1 MVKQME
7 QKRMNT
13 RKANIAVRQNS
24 PLLFR
29 GVIAHRKKSD
39 DQKTIG
45 PSSKAG
51 LYALRFFAAMVLL
64 TLLARG
70 TSGATM
76 ARVELQVPTVGAIL
90 QQTTVSATILSW
102 EGQNVF
108 LPEGV
113 MVDYLAVS
121 EGQSL
126 KSGDTILQLN
136 IEELQDTLDSTKA
149 QLGQQKAQY
158 ANLTSTSTV
167 DSSGVSS
174 AQEALNR
181 ATQDYDRSTQKAQIA
196 VDDAVKQQQKA
207 QQEYDEAIRILN
219 DLQNQPQSVS
229 TPEQAQL
236 NQKIEEAKQQVEIA
250 EDTLASANTALRDAK
265 LSQEDAIISAQRN
278 VENAQDTLNQSQAD
292 YNQAKENADLAAQT
306 NAADAVALNLEIQKC
321 EDKIQNLEELI
332 ESDGVVTATYDT
344 QVLLCSLQQGQP
356 CPAGSAL
363 RLADENGQKIVQFS
377 LKEEDASKTSIGQT
391 VSVKQG
397 QKTVQ
402 TTVQT
407 IAPPDENGNCLVT
420 VVLPQENTP
429 LLSTDTA
436 AQAEITFSRNEY
448 SNCLPTSAIRQD
460 SEGSFILTVEQSQ
473 SVFGV
478 TNLAVRTPVTVLEIG
493 SDGQYA
499 AIAERGSGQVIV
511 SSDRAVSPGSS
522 VRIDS

>member
-1 MVKQME
+1 
-7 QKRMNT
+7 MNT
-13 RKANIAVRQNS
+13 QIIAIANQKG
-24 PLLFR
+24 
-29 GVIAHRKKSD
+29 GVGKTTTCANLGIGLAQSGKK
-39 DQKTIG
+39 
-45 PSSKAG
+45 
-51 LYALRFFAAMVLL
+51 VLL
-64 TLLARG
+64 IDGDPQGSLTISLGNPRPDKLPFTLSDAMGR
-70 TSGATM
+70 
-76 ARVELQVPTVGAIL
+76 IL
-90 QQTTVSATILSW
+90 MDEPLRPGEGILHH
-102 EGQNVF
+102 
-108 LPEGV
+108 PEGV
-113 MVDYLAVS
+113 DLMPADIQLSGMEVS
-121 EGQSL
+121 LVNAMSRE
-126 KSGDTILQLN
+126 TILRQ
-136 IEELQDTLDSTKA
+136 
-149 QLGQQKAQY
+149 
-158 ANLTSTSTV
+158 
-167 DSSGVSS
+167 
-174 AQEALNR
+174 
-181 ATQDYDRSTQKAQIA
+181 
-196 VDDAVKQQQKA
+196 
-207 QQEYDEAIRILN
+207 
-219 DLQNQPQSVS
+219 
-229 TPEQAQL
+229 
-236 NQKIEEAKQQVEIA
+236 
-250 EDTLASANTALRDAK
+250 
-265 LSQEDAIISAQRN
+265 
-278 VENAQDTLNQSQAD
+278 

-499 AIAERGSGQVIV
+499 AIAESVSGQVIV